1 MPERPPPTP
10 EAYDRKRSCAL
21 PRLVLMDGDE
31 ARHAAAL
38 LVFAAHGVA
47 RAFRR
52 DHADV
57 EIGARLDQ
65 VEVDVEAVREHQR
78 RALLH
83 VGLKVVLVDV
93 ALQLVGRQHHDD
105 VGPLGRLGDFH
116 HLEAGALGLLGRGR
130 ALAQRDGHVLDAAI
144 LEVQRVRVTLAA
156 VADDR
161 DLLALDEIDVGITIV
176 INAHGFLCS
185 SRSVLCGCGGAAGA
199 AAAGGTGH
207 GRGR

>member
-1 MPERPPPTP
+1 MRV
-10 EAYDRKRSCAL
+10 AA
-21 PRLVLMDGDE
+21 LVLMHGDE

-47 RAFRR
+47 RALRR
-52 DHADV
+52 HHADV
-57 EIGARLDQ
+57 EVGARLDQ
-65 VEVDVEAVREHQR
+65 IEMHVEAVREHQR

-83 VGLKVVLVDV
+83 VGGEVLLVDV

-105 VGPLGRLGDFH
+105 VGPLGGLGDVH
-116 HLEAGALGLLGRGR
+116 HLEAGALGLLRRGR

-161 DLLALDEIDVGITIV
+161 DLLGLDEIDVGITIV

-185 SRSVLCGCGGAAGA
+185 SRSCLCGYGGAADA
-199 AAAGGTGH
+199 AAVGGTGRKS
-207 GRGR
+207 GRQANYWQLL